1 MAPAAYSPVKAEAGI
16 LSLLRNVVV
25 DMDRFLKPLR
35 TTAMTLFTSTGFSKD
50 RFMK

>member
-25 DMDRFLKPLR
+25 GMDRF
-35 TTAMTLFTSTGFSKD
+35 
-50 RFMK
+50 